1 MTNLKVM
8 KAQCKLAL
16 RLVDAR
22 TAIGIVNYINALE
35 RQVEA
40 DAAKI
45 EAGKKLLQSIQPSTD
60 PESRYYDI
68 DPQDV
73 FDAEVL
79 K

>member
-16 RLVDAR
+16 TRVEPRLEVS
-22 TAIGIVNYINALE
+22 IVNYKTALE

-45 EAGKKLLQSIQPSTD
+45 AQLKAELEAKNEMP
-60 PESRYYDI
+60 RM
-68 DPQDV
+68 
-73 FDAEVL
+73 
-79 K
+79 

>member
-16 RLVDAR
+16 TRVDVRLAV
-22 TAIGIVNYINALE
+22 GIVNYITALE

-45 EAGKKLLQSIQPSTD
+45 
-60 PESRYYDI
+60 
-68 DPQDV
+68 
-73 FDAEVL
+73 AEL
-79 K
+79 KAELEKVTK

>member
-16 RLVDAR
+16 TRVEPRLEVS
-22 TAIGIVNYINALE
+22 IVNYITALE

-45 EAGKKLLQSIQPSTD
+45 AQLKAELEAKN
-60 PESRYYDI
+60 EM
-68 DPQDV
+68 
-73 FDAEVL
+73 
-79 K
+79 